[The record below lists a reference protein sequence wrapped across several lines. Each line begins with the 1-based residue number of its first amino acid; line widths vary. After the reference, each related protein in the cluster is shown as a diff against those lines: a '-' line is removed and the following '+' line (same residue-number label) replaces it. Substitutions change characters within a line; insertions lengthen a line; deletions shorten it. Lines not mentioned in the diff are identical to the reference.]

1 MKLKFLEDNDPIL
14 RIRMI
19 YSSMRESE
27 KRVAAYI
34 EENSSKII
42 YLSIGALAECCG
54 VSEASVIRLCKALGY
69 SGYQELKINMAK
81 HYVEPD
87 KYLHSDV
94 SEVDSTSQLISNV
107 MTADMDSIAD
117 TMKVID
123 ANAVEECINLLSQ
136 ARRIEF
142 YGLGSS
148 GTVAADAYHKFFK
161 LGVPCIYYSD
171 SHMLA
176 MPASLLGQGD
186 VIIAITYSGA
196 TQDIVDAVTI
206 GKNAGAQVIAITSSG
221 NSPITK
227 VANHTILALSREVEY
242 KFEPVA
248 SRIAQLAIIDVLTI
262 GVSHKRRDEV
272 ITNLDKA
279 RKALATKKY

>member
-42 YLSIGALAECCG
+42 YLS
-54 VSEASVIRLCKALGY
+54 
-69 SGYQELKINMAK
+69 MAK

-142 YGLGSS
+142 YGLGGS